1 MKRSVGLAGGLVV
14 LALTAGG
21 CATAPGAH
29 ARWHT
34 GWDKPGMTGEVFEQD
49 VRACDREANRVQAA
63 EPGHSSVATPG
74 GARTTGPASMAP
86 LRQAEHEKAY
96 AECMK
101 TKGYKATK
109 SN

>member
-1 MKRSVGLAGGLVV
+1 MGLAGGLAV
-14 LALTAGG
+14 LALIAAG

-34 GWDKPGMTGEVFEQD
+34 GWDKPGMTGEAFEQD
-49 VRACDREANRVQAA
+49 VRACDREANRVAAA

-74 GARTTGPASMAP
+74 GARGTGPASMAP
-86 LRQAEHEKAY
+86 LRQAEHERAY
-96 AECMK
+96 VGCMK
-101 TKGYKATK
+101 AKGYTPTK